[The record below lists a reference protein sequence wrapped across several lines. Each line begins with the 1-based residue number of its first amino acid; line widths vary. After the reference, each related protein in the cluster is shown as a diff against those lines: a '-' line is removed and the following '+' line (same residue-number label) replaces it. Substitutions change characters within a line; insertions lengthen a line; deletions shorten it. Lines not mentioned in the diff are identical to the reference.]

1 MKLLD
6 NLGLNTV
13 IDKLTYLQRRE
24 SYYNITKTD
33 TFLYNKEKGFYNI
46 KSRIGLVLIK
56 TFGKVLKYYYDQEL
70 EKNNRRDID
79 DNVYNVFDNV
89 LFRFNLH
96 NRKLLRDYYIGTYHG
111 IYDIL
116 DKINGAVNLD
126 RLPINAKVFIGHYVA
141 DNLEDGFYMKLEPLD
156 DYHYCLDSLEPLPT
170 DFDINNHPY
179 TFTCRGRQV
188 DFINTRNIPMVY
200 FKFESL
206 SKSIKIKVPEYYD
219 LLNYY
224 IISSDN
230 YIRRAIINESDRS
243 IEINSS
249 EILLFNGLISS
260 VITDYEI
267 ILDIVGRI
275 TNTHD
280 QSFEEDFGD
289 VEVSYSIGGDLTSL
303 SLYKKGKFYL
313 SNLFKEFNHAHLL
326 NVTLNEIYPR
336 NLSYIKYIEDEI
348 LGIKLKRIV
357 SPSFINLF
365 NNSNIESFQLDIHFC
380 NDDVDKDIN
389 AVENGFY
396 CLQKGMIKNC
406 KKLKTLIIRIIIES
420 DYNKKG
426 LIIGSSILNALKYI
440 LEYTIYTI
448 SPNKSDILINSSEG
462 NITYSIF
469 DRYHVI
475 DEDIIRS
482 IENIIPINI
491 KQVLPNINEDNI
503 TKE

>member
-6 NLGLNTV
+6 NLGLDTV
-13 IDKLTYLQRRE
+13 INKLTNLQRRE
-24 SYYNITKTD
+24 SYYNISKTD
-33 TFLYNKEKGFYNI
+33 TFLYNKEKGFYKIN
-46 KSRIGLVLIK
+46 SRIGLVLIK
-56 TFGKVLKYYYDQEL
+56 VFGKVLKYYYDQEL
-70 EKNNRRDID
+70 EKNNLRDID
-79 DNVYNVFDNV
+79 DNVYNIIDRV
-89 LFRFNLH
+89 LFSFNRY
-96 NRKLLRDYYIGTYHG
+96 NKKLLRDYYIGTYHD
-111 IYDIL
+111 IYDSL
-116 DKINGAVNLD
+116 DKTNGAVDLD

-170 DFDINNHPY
+170 DFMISDHPY
-179 TFTCRGRQV
+179 TFTCRGKQV
-188 DFINTRNIPMVY
+188 DFKNTQEIPMVY

-206 SKSIKIKVPEYYD
+206 SKSIKIKVPEYYN

-224 IISSDN
+224 IVSSNN

-249 EILLFNGLISS
+249 EILLFNGLICS

-267 ILDIVGRI
+267 TLDIVGRI
-275 TNTHD
+275 TNTNY

-303 SLYKKGKFYL
+303 SLYKKGSFYL

-326 NVTLNEIYPR
+326 SVTLSKIYPR
-336 NLSYIKYIEDEI
+336 NLSYIKYEEDTV
-348 LGIKLKRIV
+348 LGIKLNRFTKPCFV
-357 SPSFINLF
+357 NLF
-365 NNSNIESFQLDIHFC
+365 NDSNIEVFQLDLYFC
-380 NDDVDKDIN
+380 SDDIN
-389 AVENGFY
+389 NNIKAVENGFY
-396 CLQKGMIKNC
+396 CPQEGMIKNC
-406 KKLKTLIIRIIIES
+406 KKLRTLIINIIIEP

-426 LIIGSSILNALKYI
+426 LVIESSILNALKYI
-440 LEYTIYTI
+440 IEYTLYTI
-448 SPNKSDILINSSEG
+448 SPNKPDILINSSKG

-475 DEDIIRS
+475 DEDIIRN
-482 IENIIPINI
+482 IENRISNNI